1 MAGPGPDRCWGQDG
15 LGLLDPRRNKA
26 RRLCPPQQM
35 MLFAGPVGPLK
46 SRSRNLPQSPTRQSS
61 GKGLAEAA
69 QGTWA
74 TCRQL

>member
-1 MAGPGPDRCWGQDG
+1 MAGPGPDRCWEQDG
-15 LGLLDPRRNKA
+15 LGLLDPRQNKV
-26 RRLCPPQQM
+26 RRLCPPQQ

-46 SRSRNLPQSPTRQSS
+46 SCSRNLPQSPTRRSS
-61 GKGLAEAA
+61 GKGLAEAP